1 MRIPNFYIVE
11 RTADSITAEADL
23 TPDLDWFKGHFDYQA
38 IMPGVGQLWLVAYLC
53 REYLN
58 IDVTGSGTSFDVVKY
73 IRTIV
78 PENRV
83 LFCIYIKNRRKM
95 EFAIKNAADPDVV
108 YTTGKCTLED
118 SSVNCTLVD
127 SSVN

>member
-1 MRIPNFYIVE
+1 MRIPNFNIVE
-11 RTADSITAEADL
+11 HTADSLTAEADL
-23 TPDLDWFKGHFDYQA
+23 TPELDWFKGHFDYQA

-58 IDVTGSGTSFDVVKY
+58 TDVTGSGTSFDVVKY
-73 IRTIV
+73 IRTIF

-83 LFCIYIKNRRKM
+83 AFRISIKNGRKM

-108 YTTGKCTLED
+108 YTTGKCTLAD
-118 SSVNCTLVD
+118 SSVN
-127 SSVN
+127 

>member
-53 REYLN
+53 RE
-58 IDVTGSGTSFDVVKY
+58 
-73 IRTIV
+73 
-78 PENRV
+78 
-83 LFCIYIKNRRKM
+83 
-95 EFAIKNAADPDVV
+95 
-108 YTTGKCTLED
+108 
-118 SSVNCTLVD
+118 
-127 SSVN
+127 